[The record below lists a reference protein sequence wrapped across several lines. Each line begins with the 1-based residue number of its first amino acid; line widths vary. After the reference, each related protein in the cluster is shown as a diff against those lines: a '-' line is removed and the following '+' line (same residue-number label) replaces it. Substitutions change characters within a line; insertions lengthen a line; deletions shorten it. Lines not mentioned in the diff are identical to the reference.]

1 MKVKV
6 RDKIYDG
13 ENEPVM
19 VILTDQ
25 DRENIKN
32 MVPGAT
38 KYCMYPEKF
47 KLEEIKEFMKTEGG
61 LKRNE

>member
-6 RDKIYDG
+6 KDVIYDG
-13 ENEPVM
+13 EEEPVM

-25 DRENIKN
+25 DKENIKN

-38 KYCMYPEKF
+38 KYCMYPENF
-47 KLEEIKEFMKTEGG
+47 KVEEIKEFMKTEE
-61 LKRNE
+61 K

>member
-6 RDKIYDG
+6 RNKIYDG
-13 ENEPVM
+13 EKEPVM

-38 KYCMYPEKF
+38 KYCMYPEIIPI
-47 KLEEIKEFMKTEGG
+47 EEIKKFMNTDED
-61 LKRNE
+61 